1 MIIIIKM
8 MTGKGEG
15 ANRGKTSK
23 EIYLG
28 VKGSRTEEE
37 DMIDHCYLSIIESTI
52 V

>member
-1 MIIIIKM
+1 MMI
-8 MTGKGEG
+8 GKGEG

-37 DMIDHCYLSIIESTI
+37 DKTCTATLFIIESTI